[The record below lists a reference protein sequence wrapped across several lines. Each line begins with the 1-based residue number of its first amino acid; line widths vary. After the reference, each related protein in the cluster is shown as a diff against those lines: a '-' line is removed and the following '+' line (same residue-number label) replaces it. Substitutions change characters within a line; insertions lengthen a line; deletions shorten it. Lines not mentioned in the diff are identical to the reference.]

1 MKSEI
6 LKDYTFP
13 PSDPDK
19 TLVEDSIWFSNQLR
33 KKGRKNS
40 IESVTLFPSLW
51 VISCE
56 YEMKGDLENNP
67 ELGRFYENHDL
78 WQDSQDTLILK

>member
-1 MKSEI
+1 MKILFGSQINSE
-6 LKDYTFP
+6 
-13 PSDPDK
+13 
-19 TLVEDSIWFSNQLR
+19 
-33 KKGRKNS
+33 KGRIF
-40 IESVTLFPSLW
+40 IESVTLFLSLW

-78 WQDSQDTLILK
+78 WQPRYIDPQVIKTYGNGNENVR